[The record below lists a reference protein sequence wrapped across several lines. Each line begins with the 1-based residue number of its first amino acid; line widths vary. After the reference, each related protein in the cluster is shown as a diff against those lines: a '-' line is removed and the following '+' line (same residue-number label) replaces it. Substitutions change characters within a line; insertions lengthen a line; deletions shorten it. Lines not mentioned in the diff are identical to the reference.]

1 MALIP
6 DSLKESIKSKLP
18 FSGGGTKESSSPTP
32 DRSVKEFQIAAKIIA
47 KNFMSLPGIA
57 RDLNVARQN
66 AQQLVKVMG
75 GKAATGADDEFLKAS
90 KREKKLEVESEE
102 ERAKDLE
109 FFKEQQKEKEKA
121 PTQIITQ
128 EKLKDENKPSTIF
141 DKLKK
146 YLALGVLVTLFVV
159 TFFDDFVAKVKE
171 WANNL
176 WTTIKEKFDEFVQYM
191 RNWFDETVQPIIENV
206 KEIFNKVIEKI
217 SAFFTSVG
225 EWVAEKFAKIKE
237 FFEPVVEFIKG
248 VFDKFMGVIDKV
260 KEGFQ
265 KFKDFIKPYVE
276 NALDTPI
283 VKYLPPVLALKAL
296 TGAKSPEE
304 KKEEKKKPVPVTP
317 GYEEGAA
324 ADAMASGVEG
334 EPYIP
339 EPEAPPPKPPPP
351 KPPAPTPTPTPA
363 PTPAPQDGVLVD
375 SEGRPVQTGFGE
387 DVRTGEM
394 EPPAPTPTPAPP
406 PAPAPARPSVAPTPA
421 PPPKPITEQPPT
433 PTGKAAE
440 VPGGTPGL
448 VVSALNDAGITSTKA
463 HANVLATVKAE
474 SNFKVKSE
482 NLNYTSAD
490 RIQKIFGKRR
500 IPSIDFAQQFVKNP
514 EALANHVY
522 KTTDGNSAPED
533 GFKYRGRGF
542 IQHTGKNQYA
552 AISKATGTD
561 LLSNPDALNSPE
573 VAAKAIPWFFL
584 GYKRMKPEDLDNMS
598 KVNKAVGFAGGAEYA
613 AKREE
618 SAQQIYAQ
626 MQSGSG
632 TQMASA
638 STDVAS
644 GQRGQQ
650 KPTTPIIINSPKT
663 TNTVVQNNIP
673 SSGAKSKTDAGKTLM
688 NRVT

>member
-75 GKAATGADDEFLKAS
+75 AEAATGADAQFLKAS
-90 KREKKLEVESEE
+90 EREKKLEVESEE

-146 YLALGVLVTLFVV
+146 YLALGALVTLFVV

-260 KEGFQ
+260 KEGFE
-265 KFKDFIKPYVE
+265 KFKQGAKKIYEGLVPPFKELVP
-276 NALDTPI
+276 NFI
-283 VKYLPPVLALKAL
+283 VKFLGAEPV
-296 TGAKSPEE
+296 E
-304 KKEEKKKPVPVTP
+304 KEKKKPVPVTP

-324 ADAMASGVEG
+324 ADAMISGIEG
-334 EPYIP
+334 ESYIP

-363 PTPAPQDGVLVD
+363 PTPAPQEGVLVD

-421 PPPKPITEQPPT
+421 PPPKPITEQPPA

-440 VPGGTPGL
+440 GPEKQIGGSLTS
-448 VVSALNDAGITSTKA
+448 VVSTQSGVDMSGLHPEFQKRLTAMATAFKEQTGKKLLVTSAYRSNEKQAELFNAKLKEFGGDRAKTRKKVAEPMPPLGKGRGSFHLKGLAIDINSKGPAGI
-463 HANVLATVKAE
+463 NVLAGDRENPTGWLEKFGLTRPVKKENWHIQPIGTLPTADNPVNPGAPTLVAGKDAKPMNLAE
-474 SNFKVKSE
+474 GKKESIGQPE
-482 NLNYTSAD
+482 PTS
-490 RIQKIFGKRR
+490 
-500 IPSIDFAQQFVKNP
+500 
-514 EALANHVY
+514 
-522 KTTDGNSAPED
+522 SAPSGD
-533 GFKYRGRGF
+533 
-542 IQHTGKNQYA
+542 T
-552 AISKATGTD
+552 
-561 LLSNPDALNSPE
+561 
-573 VAAKAIPWFFL
+573 VAA
-584 GYKRMKPEDLDNMS
+584 
-598 KVNKAVGFAGGAEYA
+598 
-613 AKREE
+613 
-618 SAQQIYAQ
+618 
-626 MQSGSG
+626 
-632 TQMASA
+632 A

-644 GQRGQQ
+644 GQRSQQ

-673 SSGAKSKTDAGKTLM
+673 PPTARSKTDAGKTLM
-688 NRVT
+688 GRVT